1 MRVLGVDPGIT
12 VTGYGVVSGDKSPSV
27 ITAGEIKPDLKLT
40 MAEKLDLIFRRIEDV
55 IGETSPDAVAAEGL
69 FYSKNAMSVI
79 KLGHARGIIFL
90 ASARAK
96 IPIYEY
102 SPREVKSAAT
112 GYGGAE
118 KGQVEAMIKKLFCLT
133 EETGNHMCDALA
145 VALCHIHTFGS
156 IKTLEGL

>member
-12 VTGYGVVSGDKSPSV
+12 VTGYGVVSGDKSPVV
-27 ITAGEIKPDLKLT
+27 ITAGEIKPDLSLT
-40 MAEKLDLIFRRIEDV
+40 MAEKLGLIFKRIEDV
-55 IGETSPDAVAAEGL
+55 ISETSPDSVAVEGL
-69 FYSKNAMSVI
+69 FYAKNAMSAI

-90 ASARAK
+90 ASARAN
-96 IPIYEY
+96 IPVYEY

-112 GYGGAE
+112 GYGAAE
-118 KGQVEAMIKKLFCLT
+118 KGQVEAMIKSFFDLSYD
-133 EETGNHMCDALA
+133 TGNHMCDALA